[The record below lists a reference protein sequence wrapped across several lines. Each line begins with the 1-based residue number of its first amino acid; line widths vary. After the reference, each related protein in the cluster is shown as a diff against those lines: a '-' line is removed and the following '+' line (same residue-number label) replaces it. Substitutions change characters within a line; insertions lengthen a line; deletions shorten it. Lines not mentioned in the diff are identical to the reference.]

1 MSSSSV
7 ESNVQKAVNESKD
20 FANVKESRSFDSQIA
35 AGTEASAQSAI
46 NQADAMRNML
56 QMQRDETN
64 QKVLNPPMKEV
75 AAGGKSSA
83 MKQVVDTQELAKL
96 ETQLKNLDGQL
107 ANAKAKV
114 EVSKDEALRATVAK
128 IELTAEKENAAS
140 KEKDSLSLAE
150 SFRTMV
156 AKKET
161 VTYEDLQVFAKENDI
176 EVDIV
181 AGAQTTNQGN
191 QTNQNTQNTANNK
204 DKDSD
209 KKVNEASTSTGAN
222 TD

>member
-20 FANVKESRSFDSQIA
+20 FGNIKEARSFDSQIA
-35 AGTEASAQSAI
+35 AGTEASAKSAI
-46 NQADAMRNML
+46 NQADAMKSML

-64 QKVLNPPMKEV
+64 QKVLNPPMKDV
-75 AAGGKSSA
+75 QAGVKGA
-83 MKQVVDTQELAKL
+83 MKQVIDTQELAKL
-96 ETQLKNLDGQL
+96 ETQLKNIDGQL

-114 EVSKDEALRATVAK
+114 EVSKDEALSATISR
-128 IELTAEKENAAS
+128 IELTAEQENASS
-140 KEKDSLSLAE
+140 KEQDSLSLAE

-161 VTYEDLQVFAKENDI
+161 VTVEDLQVFAKDNDI

-181 AGAQTTNQGN
+181 SGAQTTNQA
-191 QTNQNTQNTANNK
+191 NQNTQNAVNNNQS
-204 DKDSD
+204 KDSD
-209 KKVNEASTSTGAN
+209 KKVNEATASTGAN